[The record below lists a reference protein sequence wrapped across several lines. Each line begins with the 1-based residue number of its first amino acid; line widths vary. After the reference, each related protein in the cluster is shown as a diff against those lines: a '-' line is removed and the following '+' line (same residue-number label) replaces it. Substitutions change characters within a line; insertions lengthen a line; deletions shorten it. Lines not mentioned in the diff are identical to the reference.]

1 MICRR
6 YLTHKFILYAL
17 LFLNSNLGFAQEK
30 DIPIFL
36 CSAIPSQNL
45 EANFIRFGP
54 FASYLESKLGV
65 PVRYVTTTS
74 YEATVEAFARHD
86 VHLAWF
92 GGLTGVQ
99 ARRLSPGAE
108 AIAQGAEDENFKSY
122 FIANTRSG
130 LLRST
135 SFPDTL
141 RGKSFTFGSKVSTSG
156 RLMPEFF
163 IRKHLNGLGPAQIFS
178 EIGFSG
184 DHLKTLEAVQS
195 GRFDAGV
202 LDYRV
207 FDAESKAGRV
217 DADEVRIIWETPAYP
232 DYQFTI
238 QGDLGDLFGPGF
250 KSKVRQAILDLND
263 KAILGKFGR
272 SKFIPASNSQYGQ
285 IEKVLEQ
292 LSAEGALESGHGQPQ
307 GPAASK

>member
-1 MICRR
+1 MRMLVACV
-6 YLTHKFILYAL
+6 FF
-17 LFLNSNLGFAQEK
+17 FLASGIGFAQEK

-36 CSAIPSQNL
+36 CSAVPSQDL
-45 EANFIRFGP
+45 EANLIRFGP
-54 FASYLESKLGV
+54 FALYLESKLGV

-86 VHLAWF
+86 IHLAWF
-92 GGLTGVQ
+92 GGLTGIQ

-122 FIANTRSG
+122 FIANTRLG
-130 LLRST
+130 LRRST
-135 SFPDTL
+135 DFPDAL
-141 RGKSFTFGSKVSTSG
+141 KGKSFTFGSKVSTSG

-163 IRKHLNGLGPAQIFS
+163 IRKHLNGLAPAQIFS
-178 EIGFSG
+178 EIGFAG

-195 GRFDAGV
+195 GRFDAGA

-217 DADEVRIIWETPAYP
+217 DMDKVRIIWETPAYP
-232 DYQFTI
+232 DYHFTI
-238 QGDLGDLFGPGF
+238 QGDVDDLFGPGF
-250 KSKVRQAILDLND
+250 KSKVRQAILSLDD
-263 KAILGKFGR
+263 KAILSKFGR
-272 SKFIPASNSQYGQ
+272 SKFIPASNAEYSQ

-292 LSAEGALESGHGQPQ
+292 LLAEGAL
-307 GPAASK
+307 AASR